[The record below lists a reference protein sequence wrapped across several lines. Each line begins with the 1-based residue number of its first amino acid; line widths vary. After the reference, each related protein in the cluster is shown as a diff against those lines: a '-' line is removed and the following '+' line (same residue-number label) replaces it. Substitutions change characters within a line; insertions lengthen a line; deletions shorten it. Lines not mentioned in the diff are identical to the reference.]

1 MSSNLKIKRICAWC
15 GKEFIAQKTTTA
27 CCSKQCANALYKKR
41 KRDEAI
47 KTNNQIVR
55 KKIEEKPIERIKDK
69 PFLTITEAA
78 LYLGVTRPTVYSY
91 IRRDELKVI
100 RLGFKYL
107 LKKEDIDKL
116 FNTPTEFHTPTKE
129 KAPITD
135 FYTTVEVK
143 EKYHINESWIFAI
156 AQKHGIPRTFNR
168 GKTYW
173 SKKHIDAY
181 FAKKAPD
188 PDITEWYSTQEMQE
202 KFGMTLSAIYTFA
215 HKNTIPKKKEG
226 IMVYYSKKHVDIAK
240 GIAKPEETMYYTV
253 AEAMEK
259 FNLTRDQLYHYV
271 KWHHI
276 SKIKKGKYTFIS
288 RAELDK
294 LLAPP
299 KIE

>member
-1 MSSNLKIKRICAWC
+1 MKQLRPTIKSW
-15 GKEFIAQKTTTA
+15 K
-27 CCSKQCANALYKKR
+27 
-41 KRDEAI
+41 
-47 KTNNQIVR
+47 

-135 FYTTVEVK
+135 FYTTAEVK

-156 AQKHGIPRTFNR
+156 AKKHGIPRTFNR

-202 KFGMTLSAIYTFA
+202 KFVMTLSAIYTFA
-215 HKNTIPKKKEG
+215 HKNAIPKKKEG

-240 GIAKPEETMYYTV
+240 GIAKPEENLYYTM

-276 SKIKKGKYTFIS
+276 SKVKKGKYTFIS